1 MKNQSEIKKT
11 IPFTIATKEI
21 IYLEIN
27 LPKKTQEFYAK
38 L

>member
-1 MKNQSEIKKT
+1 MHNIKNQSEIKKT

-27 LPKKTQEFYAK
+27 LPKKNFT
-38 L
+38 